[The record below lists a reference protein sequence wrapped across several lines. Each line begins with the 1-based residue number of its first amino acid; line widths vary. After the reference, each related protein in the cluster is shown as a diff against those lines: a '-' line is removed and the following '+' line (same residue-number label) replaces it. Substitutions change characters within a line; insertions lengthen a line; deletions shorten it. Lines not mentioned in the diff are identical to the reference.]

1 MIARE
6 DIEILLRD
14 TESFRSER
22 TISTSDTDKFGEAI
36 CAFANDMP
44 DSRKKGY
51 LLIGA
56 DDEGNRCGLKATDK
70 MLKDIAAIR
79 SDGNILPMP
88 IMNVSSISFDDGDVI
103 VVEVEP
109 STFPPVRYRGRTWI
123 RIGPRRS
130 VATREEED
138 RLIERR
144 AANFPT
150 FDCTPC
156 QLSTLDDIDV
166 DLFKSVYL
174 PKAIAADVL
183 ADDDRPVEKQL
194 EALSFYS
201 TRYNCPTNA
210 GLLLFGK
217 NPMQFLFG
225 AYIQFVQFAGTDRA
239 SDIVNQQEFRGNLV
253 TMLPRIETFIETAI
267 ARKRPV
273 PVTILRENLVHEY
286 PKWPIRELVMNAVM
300 HRDYKGNAP
309 ARFYQYSDRLEIDN
323 PGGLYGKANKENFPD
338 VSDYRNPILAQAMAV
353 LGYVNK
359 FGRGIS
365 RVQRELAMNGNPPAT
380 FSTELVTVFTAK
392 VLSATDEGLISHET
406 IRRAKSILT
415 NALNGQRKTKIAR
428 ISTVFDMIS
437 QNNEVR
443 LGTIVSA
450 LSVSRAAV
458 NGYVEFMKG
467 LGILVREG
475 GRYGGKWRIVAGEG
489 ELRQ

>member
-1 MIARE
+1 MITRE
-6 DIEILLRD
+6 DVEILLHD
-14 TESFRSER
+14 TESFFSER
-22 TISTSDTDKFGEAI
+22 TISTTNTDKFGEAI

-56 DDEGNRCGLKATDK
+56 DDDGNRCGLKATDK
-70 MLKDIAAIR
+70 MLKDIASIR

-88 IMNVSSISFDDGDVI
+88 IMNVSSVSFDDGDII

-109 STFPPVRYRGRTWI
+109 SNFPPVRYHGRTWI
-123 RIGPRRS
+123 RIGARRS
-130 VATREEED
+130 IATREEED

-156 QLSTLDDIDV
+156 QLASLEDLDV
-166 DLFKSVYL
+166 ELFKSAYL
-174 PKAIAADVL
+174 SKAIAADVL
-183 ADDDRPVEKQL
+183 ADDDRSVEKQL

-225 AYIQFVQFAGTDRA
+225 AYIQFVQFAGTDKA
-239 SDIVNQQEFRGNLV
+239 SDIVNQQEFRGNLLK
-253 TMLPRIETFIETAI
+253 MLPKIETFIETAI
-267 ARKRPV
+267 AKKRPV
-273 PVTILRENLVHEY
+273 PVTILRENLVYEY

-300 HRDYKGNAP
+300 HRDYRGNAP

-365 RVQRELAMNGNPPAT
+365 RVQRELVANGNPPAT
-380 FSTELVTVFTAK
+380 FSTDLVTVFTAK
-392 VLSATDEGLISHET
+392 VLSATDEGLVYHET
-406 IRRAKSILT
+406 IKRAKSILIS
-415 NALNGQRKTKIAR
+415 ALTGQRKSKIER
-428 ISTVFDMIS
+428 ITSVFDMIS
-437 QNNEVR
+437 QDNEIR
-443 LGTIVSA
+443 FSTIISVLLVSKA
-450 LSVSRAAV
+450 TV
-458 NGYVEFMKG
+458 NGYIEFMKR

-475 GRYGGKWRIVAGEG
+475 GRNGGKWRILAGKKG
-489 ELRQ
+489 

>member
-1 MIARE
+1 MITRE
-6 DIEILLRD
+6 DIEILLHD
-14 TESFRSER
+14 TESFCSER
-22 TISTSDTDKFGEAI
+22 TISTTNTDKFGEAI

-56 DDEGNRCGLKATDK
+56 DDDGNRCGLKATDK
-70 MLKDIAAIR
+70 MLKDIASIR

-88 IMNVSSISFDDGDVI
+88 IMNVSSVSFDDGDII

-109 STFPPVRYRGRTWI
+109 SNFPPVRYHGRTWI
-123 RIGPRRS
+123 RIGARRS
-130 VATREEED
+130 IATREEED
-138 RLIERR
+138 RLIERS

-156 QLSTLDDIDV
+156 QLASLEDLDV
-166 DLFKSVYL
+166 ELFKSAYL
-174 PKAIAADVL
+174 SKAIAADVL

-225 AYIQFVQFAGTDRA
+225 AYIQFVQFAGTDKA
-239 SDIVNQQEFRGNLV
+239 SDIVNQQEFCGNLLK
-253 TMLPRIETFIETAI
+253 MLPKIETFIETAI
-267 ARKRPV
+267 AKKRPV
-273 PVTILRENLVHEY
+273 PVTILRENLVYGY

-365 RVQRELAMNGNPPAT
+365 RVQRELVANGNPPAT
-380 FSTELVTVFTAK
+380 FSTDLVTVFTAK
-392 VLSATDEGLISHET
+392 VLSATDEGLIYHET
-406 IRRAKSILT
+406 ITRAKSILIS
-415 NALNGQRKTKIAR
+415 ALTGQRKAKIER
-428 ISTVFDMIS
+428 IASVFDMIS
-437 QNNEVR
+437 QDNEIR
-443 LGTIVSA
+443 LSTIISV
-450 LSVSRAAV
+450 LLVSRATV
-458 NGYVEFMKG
+458 NGYIEFMKG

-475 GRYGGKWRIVAGEG
+475 GRNGGKWRILAGKME
-489 ELRQ
+489 